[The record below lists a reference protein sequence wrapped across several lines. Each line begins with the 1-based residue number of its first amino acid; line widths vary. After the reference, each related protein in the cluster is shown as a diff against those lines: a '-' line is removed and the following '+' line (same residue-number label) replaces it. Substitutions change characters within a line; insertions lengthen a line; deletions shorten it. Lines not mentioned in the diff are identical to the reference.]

1 MSNCKIDHSLEDVY
15 LKLKEQKSFLPESL
29 YLSSGR
35 LLTENPNQEVLNE
48 LFHLLK
54 KYDLSS
60 KEIRNERNI
69 KLKELTRVEQ

>member
-1 MSNCKIDHSLEDVY
+1 MSNCKIDHSLEDLH
-15 LKLKEQKSFLPESL
+15 LKLNEQKSFLPESL

-35 LLTENPNQEVLNE
+35 LLTEDPNQEVLNE

-60 KEIRNERNI
+60 EEIRKERNI
-69 KLKELTRVEQ
+69 SLKELTKVE